1 MGRASLHFP
10 KGHGAYK
17 HAKDN
22 HIPSVGCAMVTVGGH
37 QMRAMALP
45 LPAGAQKL
53 LCSLLPPMQRE
64 GEAVI

>member
-1 MGRASLHFP
+1 
-10 KGHGAYK
+10 
-17 HAKDN
+17 
-22 HIPSVGCAMVTVGGH
+22 MVTVGGH

-53 LCSLLPPMQRE
+53 LCSLLPPMQRG